1 MGTGTTVRTDVIV
14 TGLAAAARRA
24 ARRTNV
30 VPTSCMTVS
39 VSTDADCVCDGKV
52 GRGLRLFVCGR
63 VDRNVPKFDPRST
76 GMDTGRSAWLNN

>member
-30 VPTSCMTVS
+30 VPTSCMTTVS
-39 VSTDADCVCDGKV
+39 VAQTLTKRIVGKGIEV
-52 GRGLRLFVCGR
+52 ICLWTR
-63 VDRNVPKFDPRST
+63 
-76 GMDTGRSAWLNN
+76 